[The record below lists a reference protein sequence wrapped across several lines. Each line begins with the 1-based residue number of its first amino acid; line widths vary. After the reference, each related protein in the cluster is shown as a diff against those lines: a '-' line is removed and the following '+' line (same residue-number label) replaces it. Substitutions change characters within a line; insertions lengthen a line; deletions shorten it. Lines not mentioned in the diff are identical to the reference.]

1 MGSSVYVDEIE
12 QKPLSE
18 CALEQQIV
26 TFQLWITYASEKGT
40 TNLWVFKGSA

>member
-1 MGSSVYVDEIE
+1 MGSSVYIDEIE

-26 TFQLWITYASEKGT
+26 TFQLWITCASEKGT
-40 TNLWVFKGSA
+40 TNHWVFKGSA